1 MFPINLVSNTVAIS
15 NNLFCESKKHTRI
28 AAILFKKNF
37 FLLEK
42 WGENLKKTGAFN
54 AAWLLK

>member
-54 AAWLLK
+54 AA